1 MQGIRKCIHRIAF
14 NVHGKCQQILP
25 AVSGSSIIAVILDV
39 IDSMFV
45 NQLNIAAVGGISFK
59 RREILLQPAD
69 ALTGIAETVRA
80 PASAAASRLF
90 ILFFI
95 KCIVLS

>member
-1 MQGIRKCIHRIAF
+1 MQGIRKRIHRIAF

-59 RREILLQPAD
+59 RREILLQPVAGN
-69 ALTGIAETVRA
+69 AMMRA
-80 PASAAASRLF
+80 F
-90 ILFFI
+90 IYNV
-95 KCIVLS
+95 KCIGVAVTP

>member
-1 MQGIRKCIHRIAF
+1 MQGIRKYIHRIAF

-25 AVSGSSIIAVILDV
+25 AVSGSSLQSLVRIIAVILDV

-59 RREILLQPAD
+59 RREILLQPA
-69 ALTGIAETVRA
+69 AGNAMMRA
-80 PASAAASRLF
+80 F
-90 ILFFI
+90 IYNV
-95 KCIVLS
+95 KCIGVAVTP